1 MSGTLQDSYFF
12 QVSFYGLQAHFDQV
26 LARWIPIITT
36 IGCST
41 RPVMSQYAVAKCM
54 AIRNKTA
61 QASIESMYRVFT
73 VPEAPDSTLGQ
84 VDESISR
91 NLAGFLQEHI
101 VAVEKDLNEVEKDF
115 ADCCIPEKPI
125 FVSEQAQFLLDKLV
139 AQSVHTA
146 APSFIGHM
154 TSALPYFMLPLS
166 KIMIAL
172 NQNLVK
178 TETSKAFTPLERQVM
193 GMLHRLVYQQ
203 DKSFYRRWMHDPL
216 HALGSMCSGG
226 TVANLSAL
234 WVARN
239 LAFPAEGNFRGVNR
253 EGLFRALHYYGYQG
267 AAVLVSER
275 GHYSLR
281 KAADILGIG
290 HDYII
295 SIATTPDNKI
305 DIDALRVECIR
316 LKSEKIK
323 ILSIVGIAGTT
334 ETGNVDPLD
343 ELAEVAREF
352 GAQFH
357 VDAAWGGPTLFSRKY
372 AHILKGIEK
381 ADSVTIDAHKQLYV
395 PMGAGLVL
403 FKNPASVNAIE
414 HHAQYIIRRGSK
426 DLGSTTLEGSRPGM
440 AMLIHSG
447 LRIIGRDGYEILI
460 DLGIEKAK
468 TFARMIERNPFFE
481 LITQPELNILTYRY
495 RPEYAA
501 KALLAAC
508 PEQRK
513 KINTMLGRI
522 TKYIQKS
529 QRERGKAFVSRTR
542 LNPHQ
547 YERDPCVVFRVVLAN
562 PLTTEAILAAILDEQ
577 ACIASED
584 GIAEEIIA
592 LERACDRILAALPES
607 APQPKKV
614 AAAR

>member
-1 MSGTLQDSYFF
+1 
-12 QVSFYGLQAHFDQV
+12 
-26 LARWIPIITT
+26 
-36 IGCST
+36 
-41 RPVMSQYAVAKCM
+41 M
-54 AIRNKTA
+54 ASRNKTA

-73 VPEAPDSTLGQ
+73 VPEAPQSTLGQ
-84 VDESISR
+84 VDEYISR

-115 ADCCIPEKPI
+115 SDSTIPEKPI

-154 TSALPYFMLPLS
+154 TSALPHFMLPLS

-178 TETSKAFTPLERQVM
+178 TETSKAFTPLERQVI
-193 GMLHRLVYQQ
+193 GMLHRLVFQE
-203 DKSFYRRWMHDPL
+203 DKAFYRRWMHDPF

-239 LAFPAEGNFRGVNR
+239 LAFPAEANFRGVNR
-253 EGLFRALHYYGYQG
+253 EGLFRALQYYGYQG

-295 SIATTPDNKI
+295 PIATNRENKI
-305 DIDALRVECIR
+305 DVDALRTECIR
-316 LKSEKIK
+316 LRSEKIK

-343 ELAEVAREF
+343 EMAEVAREF

-372 AHILKGIEK
+372 APILKGIEK

-395 PMGAGLVL
+395 PMGCGLVL

-414 HHAQYIIRRGSK
+414 HHAQYIIRKGSK

-460 DLGIEKAK
+460 DLGIDKAK
-468 TFARMIERNPFFE
+468 AYARMIEAHPNFE
-481 LITQPELNILTYRY
+481 LITEPELNILTYRY
-495 RPEYAA
+495 RPDYAA
-501 KALLAAC
+501 EALKIADD
-508 PEQRK
+508 EHRK
-513 KINTMLGRI
+513 KINIMLGRI

-542 LNPHQ
+542 LNPRQ
-547 YERDPCVVFRVVLAN
+547 YEGDPCVVFRVVLAN
-562 PLTTEAILAAILDEQ
+562 PLTTEKILTSILDEQ
-577 ACIASED
+577 VEIASEK
-584 GIAEEIIA
+584 GISDEFQA
-592 LERACDRILAALPES
+592 LQKACARVMS
-607 APQPKKV
+607 ASKSQQV
-614 AAAR
+614 AASRS